1 MAGTGAVGLGIDF
14 ELVQHAE
21 FIDQRASTMLWETA
35 IACTCA
41 VNDTYAGLIDDGKA
55 RRTDPSCPRCNGIG
69 FLYRAPRTVR
79 GMVTSMKSQRNMLAA
94 GYGTPG
100 DMVFSP
106 QFYANPQ
113 CTGSLSLSSYDKLT
127 ATWAQSVDEGQV
139 IVRGAA
145 NMGENAALQTD
156 INPDEDRLWY
166 EPTEA
171 VWCEDEYG
179 TQYTEHVDQ
188 KQTGDFILGPGRLV
202 RWVRNQPPVGTRYSI
217 KYRAYLEWI
226 VFVPPQERLDRDGI
240 NLGQLVL
247 LRRRNVA
254 FVHESP
260 RISAQDRVS
269 LQSRMAC

>member
-1 MAGTGAVGLGIDF
+1 MAGTGAAGLCIDF
-14 ELVQHAE
+14 ELVQQAE
-21 FIDQRASTMLWETA
+21 FIDQRASTMLWEIA
-35 IACTCA
+35 VACTCA

-79 GMVTSMKSQRNMLAA
+79 GMVTSMKSQRNMLAG

-106 QFYANPQ
+106 QFI
-113 CTGSLSLSSYDKLT
+113 TGVSLSSYDKLT

-156 INPDEDRLWY
+156 VNRDEDRLWY

-171 VWCEDEYG
+171 VWCEDEHGKEY
-179 TQYTEHVDQ
+179 
-188 KQTGDFILGPGRLV
+188 KQGDFVLGPGRLI
-202 RWVRNQPPVGTRYSI
+202 RWVGSQPLVGTRYTL

-226 VFVPPQERLDRDGI
+226 VFVPPQERLDRDNI
-240 NLGQLVL
+240 NLGQLIL

-260 RISAQDRVS
+260 RISAQERVT